1 MENRENF
8 INLQVPV
15 EGTCFFLLFM
25 AILYYLCYTTGNA
38 YIKKGGLAMTKKIY
52 SIDDIKKILNEI
64 LNNTDVETAIL
75 FGSYAKNTP
84 TQTSDID
91 ILIDSKGKIK
101 GLKFF
106 AIIDMIREKF
116 DKDVDVI
123 EKSEIDKNSK
133 IEKEIK
139 RTGVV
144 VYEK

>member
-1 MENRENF
+1 M
-8 INLQVPV
+8 
-15 EGTCFFLLFM
+15 
-25 AILYYLCYTTGNA
+25 TT
-38 YIKKGGLAMTKKIY
+38 KIY
-52 SIDDIKKILNEI
+52 SINDIKIMLNEV
-64 LNNTDVETAIL
+64 LNNTDVEKAIL
-75 FGSYAKNTP
+75 FGSYAKNTQ

-91 ILIDSKGKIK
+91 ILIDSNGKIK

-133 IEKEIK
+133 IEKEIEK
-139 RTGVV
+139 TGVI